1 MLILNNPGNIR
12 RSVDHFVGEL
22 VPSVDTDFK
31 QFSSMAYGYRAM
43 FLILKNYGKK
53 GVNTLAKIIER
64 YAPRNENETAAYID
78 YVSKMGLHK
87 NPNDRLDLEDKQTA
101 VQLVSAMSYFE
112 NGRQPVP
119 DEIEQGWK
127 LLHKD
132 NKVKKTETAFL
143 SLVLLLAVTF
153 YVFKKE
159 RKWK

>member
-12 RSVDHFVGEL
+12 RSSDHFAGEL

-78 YVSKMGLHK
+78 YVSKMGLHR
-87 NPNDRLDLEDKQTA
+87 NPNERLDLEDKQTA

-112 NGRQPVP
+112 NGRQPVQ

-127 LLHKD
+127 LLQKGK
-132 NKVKKTETAFL
+132 KVKKTETTFL
-143 SLVLLLAVTF
+143 SLVLLMAVAF
-153 YVFKKE
+153 YVFEKKK
-159 RKWK
+159 KWK

>member
-12 RSVDHFVGEL
+12 RSSDHFTGEL

-31 QFSSMAYGYRAM
+31 QFGSMAYGYRAM

-53 GVNTLAKIIER
+53 GINTVAKIIER
-64 YAPRNENETAAYID
+64 YAPKNENETAAYID

-112 NGRQPVP
+112 NGRQPDP

-127 LLHKD
+127 LLHMDDKE
-132 NKVKKTETAFL
+132 KKTEATFFR
-143 SLVLLLAVTF
+143 LVLLMAVAF